1 MPVGVADF
9 ACAKGKIGIRFKPGH
24 VRPASLGLGPYFFIT
39 DLEIV
44 MSVQAARDSE
54 SNSSQVLAGEMIIDF
69 FNADLVAGNTAAGTW
84 LSADVNGDGFAEL
97 VQASPSGSLT
107 LTVLGQP
114 SPPNPSSRV
123 VNLTPDPSTD
133 QGAGFAAWLVGD
145 VVGNNSDQVIQIWPH
160 GSSSPL
166 GINVFSWSKAESKM
180 TTLSSQSNFNQDQGG
195 AWFIGDVNGDGHD
208 ELVQIFDNGNLASN
222 TYGWDADLEPQPGLV
237 NLAPQSNLGEGFYS
251 PQVVLLGDI
260 NGDGTAELVQ
270 LWNNGQ
276 SVEVAVYG
284 WKGKPT
290 GFAMLGPATP
300 LLSQQFY
307 NNGNWLVGDINH
319 DGRDEIVEIYSYG
332 GYVKF
337 VVYGW
342 VDGALVALSDKA
354 PNAKQGFSTGGAPWL
369 LGDLKG
375 DGHLVVIQPF
385 ETGGGQ
391 LAFNVYK
398 WDESDLE
405 MKVICSGPIGTITG
419 LWRGTTMAVGNVLMA
434 NKDEVWQPW
443 AADEGLGLTSYAY
456 SQIGEEQ

>member
-1 MPVGVADF
+1 
-9 ACAKGKIGIRFKPGH
+9 
-24 VRPASLGLGPYFFIT
+24 
-39 DLEIV
+39 

-54 SNSSQVLAGEMIIDF
+54 SNSPQVLPGEMVIDF

-114 SPPNPSSRV
+114 SPPNPSPRV

-195 AWFIGDVNGDGHD
+195 SWLIGDVNGDGRD
-208 ELVQIFDNGNLASN
+208 ELVQIFNNGNLASN
-222 TYGWDADLEPQPGLV
+222 TYGWDANLEPQPGLV
-237 NLAPQSNLGEGFYS
+237 NLAPQSNLGQGFYN
-251 PQVVLLGDI
+251 PQIVLLGDI

-270 LWNNGQ
+270 LWNNGP

-290 GFAMLGPATP
+290 GFSMLGPATP
-300 LLSQQFY
+300 LLNQQFY
-307 NNGNWLVGDINH
+307 NNGNWLIGDINH
-319 DGRDEIVEIYSYG
+319 DGRDEIVEAYSDN

-337 VVYGW
+337 VVYGL

-354 PNAKQGFSTGGAPWL
+354 PDAKQGFPTGGAPWL

-385 ETGGGQ
+385 EITQPFKSGGQ

-405 MKVICSGPIGTITG
+405 MKVICSGPVDSRMG

-456 SQIGEEQ
+456 SQIGEEP

>member
-9 ACAKGKIGIRFKPGH
+9 ACVEGKTDIRFKPGH
-24 VRPASLGLGPYFFIT
+24 VRPASLRLGPYFFIT
-39 DLEIV
+39 DLEID

-54 SNSSQVLAGEMIIDF
+54 SNSSQVLPGEMVIDF

-123 VNLTPDPSTD
+123 ANLTPDPSTD

-195 AWFIGDVNGDGHD
+195 SWFIGDVNGDGHD
-208 ELVQIFDNGNLASN
+208 ELVQIFNNGNLASN

-270 LWNNGQ
+270 LWNNGP

-307 NNGNWLVGDINH
+307 NNGNWLIGDINH
-319 DGRDEIVEIYSYG
+319 DGRDEIVEAYSDG

-337 VVYGW
+337 VVYGL
-342 VDGALVALSDKA
+342 VNGALVALSDKA
-354 PNAKQGFSTGGAPWL
+354 PDAKQGFSTGGAPWL

-385 ETGGGQ
+385 TSGHH
-391 LAFNVYK
+391 LAFNVYQ
-398 WDESDLE
+398 WDESALE
-405 MKVICSGPIGTITG
+405 MKVICSGPVDSRMG
-419 LWRGTTMAVGNVLMA
+419 LWRGTTMAVGNVLIA
-434 NKDEVWQPW
+434 NTDEVWQPW

-456 SQIGEEQ
+456 SQIGEEP